1 MLCRQGLTSTGSCW
15 LFVSPHPPKP
25 TPAWACCG
33 SASHRMGLSW
43 VRSCLPCVPN
53 TTGPG
58 ACMAC
63 CAGDSQGDACSG
75 HAGLCLGPHE
85 RYLDLKKWVL
95 QNLDPPLQSPK
106 GGNQPQKHA
115 LEPPSL
121 GRSQESSPR
130 AALGGAF
137 HWESREMAEWRA
149 VIRICTVGG
158 HPVQPQPGLVPAPST
173 IQSSLS
179 TGTQG
184 CPPPSKKGHR
194 SSARTCMSTPLS
206 QAVSQRTGPA
216 RLIYSPGDWMPGG
229 LEGAG
234 CSPCP

>member
-1 MLCRQGLTSTGSCW
+1 MLCSQGLTSTGSCW
-15 LFVSPHPPKP
+15 LFVTPHKP
-25 TPAWACCG
+25 TPAWACRG

-43 VRSCLPCVPN
+43 VRSCLPCVLN
-53 TTGPG
+53 TTGPR

-85 RYLDLKKWVL
+85 RYLDLQKWVL

-121 GRSQESSPR
+121 VRSQESSPR

-137 HWESREMAEWRA
+137 HWESGEMAEWRA

-158 HPVQPQPGLVPAPST
+158 HPVQPQPGLLPAPST
-173 IQSSLS
+173 TQPSLS

-184 CPPPSKKGHR
+184 CPPPSKKGHQ
-194 SSARTCMSTPLS
+194 SSARTCMSTPPGCVTADWTRLS
-206 QAVSQRTGPA
+206 Y
-216 RLIYSPGDWMPGG
+216 LHPGG
-229 LEGAG
+229 LDARRPGR
-234 CSPCP
+234 CWVLPLPLKIL

>member
-1 MLCRQGLTSTGSCW
+1 
-15 LFVSPHPPKP
+15 
-25 TPAWACCG
+25 
-33 SASHRMGLSW
+33 MGLSW
-43 VRSCLPCVPN
+43 VRSCLPCVLN
-53 TTGPG
+53 ATGPG
-58 ACMAC
+58 VCTAC

-95 QNLDPPLQSPK
+95 QNLHPPLQSPK

-121 GRSQESSPR
+121 VWSQESSPR

-149 VIRICTVGG
+149 VIRNCTVGG
-158 HPVQPQPGLVPAPST
+158 HPVQPQPGLLQHPAPST
-173 IQSSLS
+173 TQSSLS

-184 CPPPSKKGHR
+184 CPPPSKKGHQ
-194 SSARTCMSTPLS
+194 SSARTSMSTP
-206 QAVSQRTGPA
+206 P
-216 RLIYSPGDWMPGG
+216 RLYHSGLDQLVLFTGG